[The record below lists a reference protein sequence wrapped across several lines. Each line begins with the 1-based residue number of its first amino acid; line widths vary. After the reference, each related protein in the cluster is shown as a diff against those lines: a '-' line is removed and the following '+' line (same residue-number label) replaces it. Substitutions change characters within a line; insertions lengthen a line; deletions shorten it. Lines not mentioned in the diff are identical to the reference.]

1 MRPASMAQDDEFVS
15 PRIEDDDVDDDS
27 DGGNEQDVE

>member
-15 PRIEDDDVDDDS
+15 PRIEDDDGDDS

>member
-15 PRIEDDDVDDDS
+15 PRVEDDDGDGS
-27 DGGNEQDVE
+27 NGGNEQDIE